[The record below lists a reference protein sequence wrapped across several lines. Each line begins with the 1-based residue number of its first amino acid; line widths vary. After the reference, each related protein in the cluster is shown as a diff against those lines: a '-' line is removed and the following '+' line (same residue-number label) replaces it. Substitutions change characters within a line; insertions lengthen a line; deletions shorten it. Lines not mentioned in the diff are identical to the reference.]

1 MSGPTFLSET
11 RERFLKAIL
20 AQLPVDRVRELY
32 LFQPMKQ
39 GGVESGVAVVAGYSE
54 EAVAEAAA
62 RAAESA
68 AAEEHVADVAPVADS
83 QESVAEQESV
93 VEQEFVAD
101 AAQPAA
107 DAEERVAG
115 GDSADVGAVQPV
127 DEPPTVDLEE
137 VTGEA
142 AEALACGVPAD
153 AADGAAV
160 AEQATAADG
169 EDAAAE
175 QATAADEAA
184 ASDEPPPTA
193 EEPAGAP
200 APAAPAEKYTV
211 YTARYRHV
219 LKGPDRGKWEASLV
233 AEAEAPLLSIE
244 TVVRG
249 VQRRSGDVDAPDHM
263 TAADIRAALRLTNP
277 STSDAA

>member
-1 MSGPTFLSET
+1 MSGPAFLSET

-54 EAVAEAAA
+54 EAEPVTESQEYVAEA
-62 RAAESA
+62 
-68 AAEEHVADVAPVADS
+68 EEPVA
-83 QESVAEQESV
+83 EA
-93 VEQEFVAD
+93 
-101 AAQPAA
+101 
-107 DAEERVAG
+107 
-115 GDSADVGAVQPV
+115 DSADAGTVQPV
-127 DEPPTVDLEE
+127 DEPPTVDLDE

-142 AEALACGVPAD
+142 AEALACGVPAGAANGD
-153 AADGAAV
+153 AAEEEAAAAV
-160 AEQATAADG
+160 G
-169 EDAAAE
+169 E
-175 QATAADEAA
+175 ATAADEAA
-184 ASDEPPPTA
+184 APDELPPTA
-193 EEPAGAP
+193 EEPAVVA
-200 APAAPAEKYTV
+200 APAARPEKYTV

-277 STSDAA
+277 GTSDAA

>member
-1 MSGPTFLSET
+1 MSGPAFLSET

-54 EAVAEAAA
+54 EHVAERA
-62 RAAESA
+62 RAAES
-68 AAEEHVADVAPVADS
+68 
-83 QESVAEQESV
+83 
-93 VEQEFVAD
+93 QEFVAE
-101 AAQPAA
+101 PEFAA
-107 DAEERVAG
+107 DAGQPTADTAEPLAEA
-115 GDSADVGAVQPV
+115 DSADDAAIQPV

-142 AEALACGVPAD
+142 AEALACGVPAG
-153 AADGAAV
+153 AAD
-160 AEQATAADG
+160 EADG
-169 EDAAAE
+169 EAIAVDGTVAATDDANE
-175 QATAADEAA
+175 PVEGEATVVEGEESTADEAA
-184 ASDEPPPTA
+184 ASDEPPPA
-193 EEPAGAP
+193 AAEPAVVA
-200 APAAPAEKYTV
+200 AQAAPAEKYTV

>member
-1 MSGPTFLSET
+1 MSGPAFLSET

-54 EAVAEAAA
+54 DAVAEAAA
-62 RAAESA
+62 RAAEGA
-68 AAEEHVADVAPVADS
+68 AAEEHVAEVAPVAAL
-83 QESVAEQESV
+83 QEN
-93 VEQEFVAD
+93 VAD
-101 AAQPAA
+101 VAQPDADTEEPIAEADSA
-107 DAEERVAG
+107 DAEEPVAEVG
-115 GDSADVGAVQPV
+115 SADAGAIQPV

-142 AEALACGVPAD
+142 AEPLACGV
-153 AADGAAV
+153 V
-160 AEQATAADG
+160 ADG
-169 EDAAAE
+169 E
-175 QATAADEAA
+175 TAVDEGEAA
-184 ASDEPPPTA
+184 AIDEEATELPPAA
-193 EEPAGAP
+193 EEPAVVA
-200 APAAPAEKYTV
+200 APAAPPEKYTV

>member
-1 MSGPTFLSET
+1 MSGPAFLSET

-54 EAVAEAAA
+54 EAMAEAAA
-62 RAAESA
+62 RAAEGLA
-68 AAEEHVADVAPVADS
+68 PEAQVAEVAPVAAS
-83 QESVAEQESV
+83 QEAVD
-93 VEQEFVAD
+93 D
-101 AAQPAA
+101 AAQADADQAETVAEAGAA
-107 DAEERVAG
+107 DAGSVE
-115 GDSADVGAVQPV
+115 PM

-142 AEALACGVPAD
+142 AEALACEVV
-153 AADGAAV
+153 AADTSSDDEAA
-160 AEQATAADG
+160 TD
-169 EDAAAE
+169 EDAAIEAE
-175 QATAADEAA
+175 
-184 ASDEPPPTA
+184 PTA
-193 EEPAGAP
+193 TDEEPDSSAAP
-200 APAAPAEKYTV
+200 APAAPPEKYTV

-249 VQRRSGDVDAPDHM
+249 VQRRSGDVEAPDHM